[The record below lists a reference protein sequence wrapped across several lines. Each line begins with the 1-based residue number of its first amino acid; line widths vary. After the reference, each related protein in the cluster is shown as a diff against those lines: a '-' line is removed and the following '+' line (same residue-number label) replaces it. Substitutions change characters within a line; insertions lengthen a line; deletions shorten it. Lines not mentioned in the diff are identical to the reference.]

1 MAPVFD
7 FLYRFA
13 RVFHSDFR
21 NRNFPPPL
29 TRLSDTPY
37 IRSEYSDRYFVKT
50 SSCSL
55 GRMEKIGYTRMV
67 ISV

>member
-21 NRNFPPPL
+21 NRNFPPPPL
-29 TRLSDTPY
+29 TPVS
-37 IRSEYSDRYFVKT
+37 
-50 SSCSL
+50 
-55 GRMEKIGYTRMV
+55 YTHLTLPTN
-67 ISV
+67 

>member
-21 NRNFPPPL
+21 NRNFPPP
-29 TRLSDTPY
+29 SVNAAF
-37 IRSEYSDRYFVKT
+37 RYALH
-50 SSCSL
+50 S
-55 GRMEKIGYTRMV
+55 I
-67 ISV
+67 

>member
-21 NRNFPPPL
+21 NRNFPPPVNAAF
-29 TRLSDTPY
+29 
-37 IRSEYSDRYFVKT
+37 RYALH
-50 SSCSL
+50 S
-55 GRMEKIGYTRMV
+55 I
-67 ISV
+67 